1 MRPHLILIHP
11 PSVLDSYTLK
21 PRHALAS
28 ATIASS
34 SLFEYYPLGFLTLM
48 EYLGRYGFDV
58 RIINLAAKMTRNPR
72 LDVRKLVR
80 GLRPVAFGIDL
91 HWLVHADGALELA
104 RILEEEHPEIPVI
117 LGGLSASYFHREVI
131 QQPSVDYV
139 LRGDSTEEPLVE
151 LMRAL
156 DAKREPTGVPN
167 LTWKRN
173 GEAVVNPLT
182 YQPEQLDI
190 KIDYRRVIKH
200 AIRYRD
206 LRGSLLTGHQWP
218 AYAFNMLLFCRGCLM
233 SCLTCG
239 GSNQALGRERLG
251 VRDPEVMAAEIVA
264 TQELTPF
271 PVAFPGDPRQ
281 HQPDQLIDALRRRKP
296 RKTFSF
302 ELFWPAGEEFLKKV
316 FSIGPPVELHFSP
329 ESHDEQLRARF
340 GRHFSNEE
348 LEKDIELMLGMGG
361 KALMFFLVGIPG
373 QTRAS
378 VFETID
384 YAEGLLER
392 FNARYPGRLDGY
404 ISPLVPFVDP
414 GSPAFEQPE
423 ANGYRLFARTLAE
436 HRALMRNPDLRDV
449 LNYETNT
456 MTRAEIVD
464 IGAEA
469 MNRMLDI
476 RERCGLL
483 KGKWLARDRAK
494 VLEARRPEPK

>member
-1 MRPHLILIHP
+1 
-11 PSVLDSYTLK
+11 
-21 PRHALAS
+21 
-28 ATIASS
+28 
-34 SLFEYYPLGFLTLM
+34 
-48 EYLGRYGFDV
+48 
-58 RIINLAAKMTRNPR
+58 
-72 LDVRKLVR
+72 
-80 GLRPVAFGIDL
+80 
-91 HWLVHADGALELA
+91 
-104 RILEEEHPEIPVI
+104 
-117 LGGLSASYFHREVI
+117 
-131 QQPSVDYV
+131 
-139 LRGDSTEEPLVE
+139 
-151 LMRAL
+151 
-156 DAKREPTGVPN
+156 
-167 LTWKRN
+167 
-173 GEAVVNPLT
+173 
-182 YQPEQLDI
+182 
-190 KIDYRRVIKH
+190 
-200 AIRYRD
+200 
-206 LRGSLLTGHQWP
+206 
-218 AYAFNMLLFCRGCLM
+218 
-233 SCLTCG
+233 
-239 GSNQALGRERLG
+239 
-251 VRDPEVMAAEIVA
+251 MAAEIVA